1 MRLAWLRL
9 NLLRCVAA
17 CTPSPRRLHL
27 AAATWLY
34 AVVAVSCGKHS
45 ERPSAAG
52 SAGVVTVA
60 PTSPPGGPP
69 PAVLAAGASGGAGS
83 AAAAARTMLATV
95 GQLQLVSLPGP
106 PVRYLVRD
114 VAQSF
119 EMPLPAKPELSLL
132 PVASATGDVEAVQA
146 FVEHDGVAITVVRL
160 PLPTTQGQ
168 PLDAAG
174 LQIAY
179 DGMRDQGAENL
190 GGKVIE
196 NEDVKVGE
204 LPARRV
210 GVRVQSQAQIVLNMQ
225 WLVYQPS
232 RAALYMIG
240 ATYREADAARVVPAV
255 KVLIAELRIAP

>member
-1 MRLAWLRL
+1 VRGLSLMRLSLP
-9 NLLRCVAA
+9 RCLAVYTA
-17 CTPSPRRLHL
+17 SPRRWRV
-27 AAATWLY
+27 AAATWLCC
-34 AVVAVSCGKHS
+34 AVVTVSCGKHS

-60 PTSPPGGPP
+60 PTSPQVGNL
-69 PAVLAAGASGGAGS
+69 PAVPSAGGSGGAGS
-83 AAAAARTMLATV
+83 AAASTTLATV
-95 GQLQLVSLPGP
+95 GPLQLVSTPGP

-132 PVASATGDVEAVQA
+132 PVASATGDVDAVQA
-146 FVEHDGVAITVVRL
+146 FVENDGVAITLVRL

-190 GGKVIE
+190 GGKVVE
-196 NEDVKVGE
+196 NEDVKIGE

-210 GVRVQSQAQIVLNMQ
+210 GVRVQSHAQIVLNMQ
-225 WLVYQPS
+225 WLIYQPS

-255 KVLIAELRIAP
+255 KVLIAELRITP

>member
-9 NLLRCVAA
+9 NLLRGLAA
-17 CTPSPRRLHL
+17 CTPSPRRLRL

-34 AVVAVSCGKHS
+34 AVVVVSCGKHS

-60 PTSPPGGPP
+60 PTSPQGGPP
-69 PAVLAAGASGGAGS
+69 PAEGSGGSGS
-83 AAAAARTMLATV
+83 AAAAASTMLATV
-95 GQLQLVSLPGP
+95 GQLQLVSLPGL

-132 PVASATGDVEAVQA
+132 PVASATGDVDAVQA

-160 PLPTTQGQ
+160 PLSTTQGQ

-232 RAALYMIG
+232 HAALYMIG
-240 ATYREADAARVVPAV
+240 ATYREPDAARVVPAV
-255 KVLIAELRIAP
+255 KILIAEMRITP